1 MTPNA
6 RLLAALFLLGCAPQN
21 NGAEPAAATSSAKPA
36 PAPTAPTSAA
46 PAEPASPAPSAAA
59 PSASPSS
66 PSASASASASAPEAP
81 PPGVEVKNIG
91 MHIGGGPNDA
101 ETKSPIKRS
110 VEPHFE
116 ALARCFAKADAQDK
130 GGDVSID
137 LKIDKAG
144 GKAEIKKYKSGIDG
158 EAFQTCIREVF
169 AEIEFLKPKT
179 GTTVVS
185 YSLRFTPKKK

>member
-1 MTPNA
+1 MIPNA

-21 NGAEPAAATSSAKPA
+21 NGAEPAAATSSAKLA
-36 PAPTAPTSAA
+36 PAPTAPTSTAPAA
-46 PAEPASPAPSAAA
+46 PASAAPSAAA
-59 PSASPSS
+59 PSASAPAASG
-66 PSASASASASAPEAP
+66 SASAASAPDAP
-81 PPGVEVKNIG
+81 PPDVEVKNIG

-158 EAFQTCIREVF
+158 EAFQACIREVF